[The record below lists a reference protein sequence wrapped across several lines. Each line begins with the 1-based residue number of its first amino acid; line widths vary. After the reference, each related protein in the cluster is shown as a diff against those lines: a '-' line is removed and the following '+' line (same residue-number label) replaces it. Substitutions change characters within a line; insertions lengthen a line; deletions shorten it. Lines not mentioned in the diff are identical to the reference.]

1 MPVYLDTRGNS
12 VLSVAICD
20 RCSRKFAY
28 TELMPDPNFPGMR
41 VCKDDLDNY
50 DPWRLPAR
58 QTENIALRFPRP
70 DVSVAVTPN
79 MLNTQGNPNNPQQ
92 YNNMF
97 LEGILPA
104 AAAQGDLTTASGVD
118 PTLRISINS
127 ITPSVGTRIGGY
139 TANILGSN
147 FNNIVSVSV
156 GGVPA
161 EFNVIDSN
169 NMQITLPP
177 YGVAGNV
184 TIIVT
189 SRTDSTIA
197 LNIFRYT

>member
-1 MPVYLDTRGNS
+1 
-12 VLSVAICD
+12 
-20 RCSRKFAY
+20 
-28 TELMPDPNFPGMR
+28 MPDPNFPGMR

>member
-1 MPVYLDTRGNS
+1 
-12 VLSVAICD
+12 
-20 RCSRKFAY
+20 
-28 TELMPDPNFPGMR
+28 
-41 VCKDDLDNY
+41 
-50 DPWRLPAR
+50 
-58 QTENIALRFPRP
+58 
-70 DVSVAVTPN
+70 
-79 MLNTQGNPNNPQQ
+79 
-92 YNNMF
+92 MF